1 MEGVGFGRRLLAYDG
16 VVNARQKARIY
27 VYSQLSLL
35 ALLMFWPADKRGF
48 GFLDFLFEFV
58 GVLSVFGG
66 LALIFF
72 AIRSL
77 FTFSLPKFSGTP
89 KDKFLQSLQV
99 VWPKPLDSAKLVTS
113 GVFKR
118 MRHPIYAGL
127 LLLAYGIGIGSG
139 PTPHLFFAIALQDRK
154 SVVQGKGVH
163 LGEQRSIE
171 QQQGVR

>member
-1 MEGVGFGRRLLAYDG
+1 
-16 VVNARQKARIY
+16 VNASQKARIY
-27 VYSQLSLL
+27 VYSQFSLL
-35 ALLMFWPADKRGF
+35 ALLMFWPGDKRGF

-139 PTPHLFFAIALQDRK
+139 PTPHLFFAIAL
-154 SVVQGKGVH
+154 H
-163 LGEQRSIE
+163 LVLSKKAALEETFLAEKFPEYPKYVARTGRFFPKVED
-171 QQQGVR
+171 

>member
-1 MEGVGFGRRLLAYDG
+1 
-16 VVNARQKARIY
+16 VNTSQKARIY
-27 VYSQLSLL
+27 VFSQFSLL
-35 ALLMFWPADKRGF
+35 ALLLFWPDDKGGF

-66 LALIFF
+66 LALVFF

-89 KDKFLQSLQV
+89 KEKFLQSLQV

-139 PTPHLFFAIALQDRK
+139 PTPHLFFAIALH
-154 SVVQGKGVH
+154 VVLSKKAALEEIFLIEKFPEYQGYLARTGRFFPKV
-163 LGEQRSIE
+163 ED
-171 QQQGVR
+171 

>member
-1 MEGVGFGRRLLAYDG
+1 M
-16 VVNARQKARIY
+16 NTSQKARIY
-27 VYSQLSLL
+27 VFSQFSLL
-35 ALLMFWPADKRGF
+35 ALLLFWPDDKGGF

-66 LALIFF
+66 LALVFF

-89 KDKFLQSLQV
+89 KEKFLQSLQV

-139 PTPHLFFAIALQDRK
+139 PTPHLFFAIALH
-154 SVVQGKGVH
+154 VVLSKKAALEEIFLIEKFPEYQGYLARTGRFFPKV
-163 LGEQRSIE
+163 ED
-171 QQQGVR
+171 

>member
-1 MEGVGFGRRLLAYDG
+1 
-16 VVNARQKARIY
+16 VNTSQKARIY
-27 VYSQLSLL
+27 VFSQFSLL
-35 ALLMFWPADKRGF
+35 ALLLFWPDDKGGF

-66 LALIFF
+66 LALVFF

-89 KDKFLQSLQV
+89 KEKFLQSLQV

-118 MRHPIYAGL
+118 MRHPIYVGL

-139 PTPHLFFAIALQDRK
+139 PTPHLFFAIALH
-154 SVVQGKGVH
+154 VVLSKKAA
-163 LGEQRSIE
+163 LEEIFLIE
-171 QQQGVR
+171 KFPEYEGYLARTGRFFPKVED

>member
-1 MEGVGFGRRLLAYDG
+1 M
-16 VVNARQKARIY
+16 NTSQKARIY
-27 VYSQLSLL
+27 VFSQFSLL
-35 ALLMFWPADKRGF
+35 ALLLFWPDDKGGF

-66 LALIFF
+66 LALVFF

-89 KDKFLQSLQV
+89 KEKFLQSLQV

-118 MRHPIYAGL
+118 MRHPIYVGL

-139 PTPHLFFAIALQDRK
+139 PTPHLFFAIALH
-154 SVVQGKGVH
+154 VVLSKKAA
-163 LGEQRSIE
+163 LEEIFLIE
-171 QQQGVR
+171 KFPEYEGYLARTGRFFPKVED

>member
-1 MEGVGFGRRLLAYDG
+1 M
-16 VVNARQKARIY
+16 
-27 VYSQLSLL
+27 
-35 ALLMFWPADKRGF
+35 
-48 GFLDFLFEFV
+48 
-58 GVLSVFGG
+58 LSVFGG
-66 LALIFF
+66 LALVFF

-89 KDKFLQSLQV
+89 KEKFLQSLQV

-139 PTPHLFFAIALQDRK
+139 PTPHLFFAIALH
-154 SVVQGKGVH
+154 VVLSKKAALEEIFLIEKFPEYQGYLARTGRFFPKV
-163 LGEQRSIE
+163 ED
-171 QQQGVR
+171 